1 MRQLRN
7 RNKRNEGR
15 KVERAEP
22 SLGRTVSPVS
32 RHSRVIVRH
41 GNSSLSKLF
50 FPHND
55 ASKVQ
60 ENHTFRMND
69 RVAWVEQRNFAA
81 FTYPINPGRPLT
93 FQRSSCSC
101 EFPSFFPPTR
111 SVNTLVARG

>member
-7 RNKRNEGR
+7 KNKRNEGR
-15 KVERAEP
+15 KVGRAEP
-22 SLGRTVSPVS
+22 SLGRTVSSVS

-81 FTYPINPGRPLT
+81 FT
-93 FQRSSCSC
+93 
-101 EFPSFFPPTR
+101 
-111 SVNTLVARG
+111 